1 MRRGKHNSL
10 TSERGAILL
19 VVLWVV
25 IALGVLAFEF
35 ASNVQLGARSIR
47 NSKEGTAGY
56 FLAKAAVNESIFEM
70 LKFGQP
76 GVDPDAVA
84 LFKQLRI
91 ARVPLTFTLDTGQAQ
106 CRVENEMGKLDLNM
120 GSPILFQNL
129 LVRQYGLTD
138 QAAKDLIA
146 RWNEWRNPTSD
157 SDPALHGGPLNS
169 IEDLAAL
176 NGMKAEIIYGSWG
189 LTSENKVEHRR
200 GLIELATVFT
210 GSQQINLNYAPV
222 ELLRALPG
230 IDASEADAIVRTRN
244 QLFFKSV
251 DDCQQRVP
259 LQFID
264 VARGMVTVEESP
276 VFTLVAT
283 GRPTNSS
290 ADRTVRVI
298 MQFNSQDP
306 LGYRI
311 LYWKDEEI

>member
-1 MRRGKHNSL
+1 MRRGKHNSA

-35 ASNVQLGARSIR
+35 ASNVKLGARSVR

-84 LFKQLRI
+84 LFNQLRI
-91 ARVPLTFTLDTGQAQ
+91 SRVPLTFTLDTGQAQ
-106 CRVENEMGKLDLNM
+106 CWVENEMGKLDLNM

-129 LVRQYGLTD
+129 LVQQYGLTD
-138 QAAKDLIA
+138 REAMDLIA
-146 RWNEWRNPTSD
+146 RWNEWRKPTSD
-157 SDPALHGGPLNS
+157 SDPELHGGPLNS

-176 NGMKAEIIYGSWG
+176 KGMKAEIIYGSWG
-189 LTSENKVEHRR
+189 LTSENMVKQRR

-222 ELLRALPG
+222 EILRALPG
-230 IDASEADAIVRTRN
+230 VDASEAEALVRTRN
-244 QLFFKSV
+244 QHFFKSV
-251 DDCQQRVP
+251 SDCQDRVP
-259 LQFID
+259 LQFNDI
-264 VARGMVTVEESP
+264 ARGMVTVEESP
-276 VFTLVAT
+276 VLTLVAT
-283 GRPTNSS
+283 GRATGSS
-290 ADRTVRVI
+290 VDRTVRVI